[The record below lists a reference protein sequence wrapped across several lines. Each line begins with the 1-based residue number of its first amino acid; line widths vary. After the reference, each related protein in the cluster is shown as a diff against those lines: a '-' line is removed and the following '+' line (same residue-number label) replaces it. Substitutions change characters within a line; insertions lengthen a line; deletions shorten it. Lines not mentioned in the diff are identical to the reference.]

1 MKLTDNKLIFG
12 GEVFSLPYQV
22 LPQIK
27 EGTYSTDL
35 LHFRY
40 STGKLSP
47 VNFDKGPRGGNSL
60 LFEKTKLRVTASDL
74 LVYHNSGEL
83 NIRPQDGV
91 IFISSQISELLPK
104 LEQTC
109 TENIE
114 KYKKYLKN
122 WRAKLAGLH
131 TAQEDFPEYFI

>member
-1 MKLTDNKLIFG
+1 MEFTDNKLITG
-12 GEVFSLPYQV
+12 SKLHLLSYELLPK
-22 LPQIK
+22 IK

-47 VNFDKGPRGGNSL
+47 VRFNKGPRGGNSL
-60 LFEKTKLRVTASDL
+60 LFEKTRLRVVASDL
-74 LVYHNSGEL
+74 LLNHKTGEL

-91 IFISSQISELLPK
+91 IFVSSYISELLPK

-114 KYKKYLKN
+114 KYEKYLKN
-122 WRAKLAGLH
+122 WKAKLAGLH
-131 TAQEDFPEYFI
+131 TVQDDFPEYFI